1 MEDGIESEVP
11 AIVLVIPSCFQQ
23 IDKLKEQIK
32 VNSSIAAKRLR
43 SHLIQFLSAAISQT
57 QSKDMVNEAADILKG
72 ADFKFLQ
79 QPFHFI

>member
-23 IDKLKEQIK
+23 IDKLREQIK

-57 QSKDMVNEAADILKG
+57 QSKDLCFSCGRWKKLISH
-72 ADFKFLQ
+72 FK
-79 QPFHFI
+79 P

>member
-23 IDKLKEQIK
+23 IDKLGEQIK
-32 VNSSIAAKRLR
+32 VNSFIAADKW

-57 QSKDMVNEAADILKG
+57 QSKDMVNEAEDILKG

-79 QPFHFI
+79 QSFHFI